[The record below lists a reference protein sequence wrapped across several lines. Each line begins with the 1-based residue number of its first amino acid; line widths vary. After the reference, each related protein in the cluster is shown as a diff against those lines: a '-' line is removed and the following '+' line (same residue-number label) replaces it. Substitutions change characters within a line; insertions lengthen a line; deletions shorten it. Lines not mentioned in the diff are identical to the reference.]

1 MMKTIAEIT
10 LAEMSRQIAA
20 ESPLFVNRLTPPPA
34 GEGVSDLFAGACGGS
49 SASENYLFALEYIFE
64 GYLLHYHHQGRLI
77 EADASDFSLLAGDY
91 MYAKGLTYIA
101 ALGDLFGVACLADL
115 ISLCA
120 HVGAAAAPSDPA
132 PKTRRPADDGAGPK
146 ASWAMSAWV
155 FTTLCLAGRSVS
167 GENGHCQEELGPY
180 RASLLAND
188 YGAASSRR
196 SAIVARLAADFP
208 AISVEN
214 WISTLAVI

>member
-1 MMKTIAEIT
+1 MKTITEIT

-20 ESPLFVNRLTPPPA
+20 ESPMFVNRLTPSPA
-34 GEGVSDLFAGACGGS
+34 GEGVSDLFASACGGS
-49 SASENYLFALEYIFE
+49 HASENYLFALEYIFE

-101 ALGDLFGVACLADL
+101 ALGDLFGVARLADL

-120 HVGAAAAPSDPA
+120 HVGAETAPSGAA
-132 PKTRRPADDGAGPK
+132 PKTRRPADDDAGPED
-146 ASWAMSAWV
+146 SWAMSAWV
-155 FTTLCLAGRSVS
+155 FTTLCLAGRAVS
-167 GENGHCQEELGPY
+167 GENGRCPEELGPY

-188 YGAASSRR
+188 YGAANARRR
-196 SAIVARLAADFP
+196 SIVARLSADFP
-208 AISVEN
+208 AINVVD